1 MRARRPSARLIAVAL
16 VVTAL
21 AAPCLWAVLAHRVFA
36 VGDIALIEL
45 RTRDVLST
53 HPPLVGAYSRYGWSH
68 PGPLEFYL
76 FALPYRLLGGDALAL
91 RLTALLFNVAALVTI
106 TWVVRRRG
114 ITTLVVTLA
123 TSTALVW
130 GLAANSLADSW
141 NVTIAVLPFLLTIV
155 ACWCACC
162 GDRWAWLVAAIAFSF
177 VFQSHVGFGVVL
189 VPVMIVTVVWL
200 GVRSRRDQPDIS
212 RREIGLGIAA
222 GTLLALPALYDML
235 ARWPGNIG
243 RLIKWS
249 ANNDEPTIG
258 VSDGLRLLGRSTS
271 LSFPIHPSFPN
282 QFVFSIGVI
291 DSGFLPGTLFVLLC
305 VALALAVRQRMQ
317 AEARLCTGL
326 AVVWISG
333 LIAAS
338 RVTEPLA
345 FWLVEWLQPLAW
357 LSWGAVALVG
367 WRLLQP
373 VADRR
378 IGRLRVRRMGAALGC
393 VAVAV
398 GTIGYAHGSASA
410 NTHDTTI
417 APITAFVAATR
428 PLDKSQPIHL
438 SYDGDPFAAGTIFLA
453 LADQMDR
460 AGFRLCVDSSYAN
473 QFGDSRVCSGRSDFE
488 LLIRSEP
495 TALAPP
501 DNSTAL
507 AVSDPLSAAQRAEAD
522 ALTATLTDVL
532 VQNDLADDVAL
543 LYTPLVTV
551 ILDHLP
557 ADAATSN
564 GSDVRRLSELRDLGG
579 TRLGLY
585 LVTR

>member
-1 MRARRPSARLIAVAL
+1 LIAVA
-16 VVTAL
+16 VIVTAL
-21 AAPCLWAVLAHRVFA
+21 TAPCLWAVLAHHVFA

-45 RTRDVLST
+45 RTRDVLSA

-68 PGPLEFYL
+68 PGPLEFYM

-114 ITTLVVTLA
+114 ITTLVVMLA
-123 TSTALVW
+123 TSSALVW
-130 GLAANSLADSW
+130 GLAANALADSW
-141 NVTIAVLPFLLTIV
+141 NVSIAVLPFLLAIV

-177 VFQSHVGFGVVL
+177 VFQAHVGFGVVL
-189 VPVMIVTVVWL
+189 VPMMIVTVVWL
-200 GVRSRRDQPDIS
+200 GVQSRRAIPDIS
-212 RREIGLGIAA
+212 LAEIGTGIAA
-222 GTLLALPALYDML
+222 GALLALPALYDML
-235 ARWPGNIG
+235 AHGPGNIG

-249 ANNDEPTIG
+249 ATNNEPVIG
-258 VSDGLRLLGRSTS
+258 VADGLRLLGRSTS

-291 DSGFLPGTLFVLLC
+291 DSGFLPGALFVLLC
-305 VALALAVRQRMQ
+305 AALATAVRRRMR
-317 AEARLCTGL
+317 AEALLCVGL
-326 AVVWISG
+326 ALVWISG
-333 LIAAS
+333 LVAAS

-357 LSWGAVALVG
+357 LTWGVLALVG
-367 WRLLQP
+367 WRLFQP
-373 VADRR
+373 IADPR
-378 IGRLRVRRMGAALGC
+378 IGRLRVRRIGAALGC

-410 NTHDTTI
+410 NNHDTTI
-417 APITAFVAATR
+417 APITAFVAATGG
-428 PLDKSQPIHL
+428 LDKSQPIHM

-460 AGFRLCVDSSYAN
+460 AGFRLCVDASYTN
-473 QFGDSRVCSGRSDFE
+473 QFGASRVCPGRSDFE
-488 LLIRSEP
+488 LLIRGES
-495 TALAPP
+495 AAVAPP
-501 DNSTAL
+501 DNSTTL
-507 AVSDPLSAAQRAEAD
+507 AISDPLSAAQRAEAD
-522 ALTATLTDVL
+522 ALTATLTDLL

-543 LYTPLVTV
+543 LYTPLVAV

-557 ADAATSN
+557 ADAAASH
-564 GSDVRRLSELRDLGG
+564 GGEVRRLSELRHVGG

-585 LVTR
+585 QVNR